1 LRFWL
6 GYALQAICSRENNS
20 RHIPPLFQKPEPLL
34 DRQSR
39 ESIAPLEENKDDA
52 PAYLYEDR
60 LQVAFSHGPKGGPG
74 FALGKNR
81 TNVTLFCRM

>member
-6 GYALQAICSRENNS
+6 GYALRAICSRENNS
-20 RHIPPLFQKPEPLL
+20 RHIPPLFQN
-34 DRQSR
+34 R

-52 PAYLYEDR
+52 PAYLYEDG
-60 LQVAFSHGPKGGPG
+60 LQLTFSHGPKGGPG

-81 TNVTLFCRM
+81 TNATLFCRM